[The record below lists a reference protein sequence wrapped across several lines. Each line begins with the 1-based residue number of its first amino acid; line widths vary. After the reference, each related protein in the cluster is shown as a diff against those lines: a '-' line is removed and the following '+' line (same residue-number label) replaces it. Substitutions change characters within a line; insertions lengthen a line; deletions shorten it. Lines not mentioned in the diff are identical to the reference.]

1 MAAIVHLVYYFLV
14 YIACGCQ
21 LVAAI
26 EYCSLDY
33 SLTPGLQTYLG
44 QSVVLPNNAKKG
56 LL

>member
-1 MAAIVHLVYYFLV
+1 MAAVDHLVYHFLV